1 MVPGRYVWGCFLLT
15 DEFGVLFSSEQKVFV
30 MDEKKWQSVKKF
42 ADYASSVI
50 YDDSGYELDL
60 QFYLTKKCNLAS
72 PGCYVASSP
81 RVSGDVL
88 PTYDAEF
95 YLKEFE
101 KVPQFTESVVLT
113 GGEIFTAPIGY
124 VEWISHQVLDRG
136 WGLQLKT
143 NGSWVRDEYMH
154 NAVPAMLRRMN
165 PGRGLIATKE
175 QVSKFFENK
184 PKWLLRLLGRDVVRQ
199 WLYKS
204 LPTTSMLS
212 MAVSVDDKL
221 HPEKSVQW
229 LGDIV
234 NIMGADK
241 NLAKKVDLK
250 TFTVA
255 DSRSFFEKNVINGP
269 GCVVK
274 DRKNDGNLVKCELNG
289 VPVESYFGDFV
300 GVNKISEKEKIEN
313 FVLPAL
319 GEAKGRLVYCFYP
332 DKTVGLDSCYL
343 QSVGRVPYIGTDGLW
358 KSFNKIRRDIYTQ
371 LVLDYQ
377 KAIEK

>member
-1 MVPGRYVWGCFLLT
+1 MLT
-15 DEFGVLFSSEQKVFV
+15 AEIGVLFSSEQKVFV
-30 MDEKKWQSVKKF
+30 MDEKKWMSVKKF

-60 QFYLTKKCNLAS
+60 QFYLTQKCNLAC
-72 PGCYVASSP
+72 PGCYMSASP
-81 RVSGDVL
+81 RASGDVL
-88 PTYDAEF
+88 PTYDADF

-143 NGSWVRDEYMH
+143 NGSWVCDEFMRG
-154 NAVPAMLRRMN
+154 AVPAMLRRLQ
-165 PGRGLIATKE
+165 PGRGLIASTE

-199 WLYKS
+199 WMYKS
-204 LPTTSMLS
+204 LPTVSKLS

-221 HPEKSVQW
+221 HPKRSAQW
-229 LGDIV
+229 IQDIALLLGQ
-234 NIMGADK
+234 DK
-241 NLAKKVDLK
+241 NLSGKVDLK
-250 TFTVA
+250 TFTVS
-255 DSRSFFEKNVINGP
+255 DSKSFFGKNVLNAK
-269 GCVVK
+269 GCVLQNAK
-274 DRKNDGNLVKCELNG
+274 AGANPLKYILNG
-289 VPVESYFGDFV
+289 MPVESYFGNFV
-300 GVNKISEKEKIEN
+300 DVAQVTEKEKIEN

-319 GEAKGRLVYCFYP
+319 GDAQGRLVYCFYP

-343 QSVGRVPYIGTDGLW
+343 QSVGRVPYIGTDRLR
-358 KSFNKIRRDIYTQ
+358 KSFDKIRHDIYTQ